1 MLQHENSILGVI
13 AQAQEYMQENKID
26 GWLLYDYRG
35 MNPIFSDTV
44 GYIPNITRPCW
55 LWIPASSDPKL
66 IVSFVDQNRFEHL
79 GIKAEY
85 WVSRAQMINSLKSH
99 LPQQGKVA
107 MEYSPMGVLPRVTK
121 IDGGTLE
128 LIKSLGVDVVTSA
141 NLIQYATQ
149 RWSKKELNSHLK
161 ASEILTS
168 TVKEAFNFIGENIGS
183 NITEFEVAEF
193 IRDRF
198 TKRNL
203 KTPDGPVVAIN
214 AHAADP
220 HFEPTES
227 NSVSMQKGDW
237 LLIDL
242 WGRIEDEP
250 SVCADITWTAYIGDK
265 VPSKHREVFNTVIGS
280 RDAAVSLLEKAHM
293 EGRLLQGWEVDAEA
307 RNYINNA
314 GYGKYFSHRLGHS
327 LGKEAHGN
335 AVNLDGWE
343 THDTRTVSPKIGFTI
358 EPGIYIP
365 GEFGVRSEI
374 DLFYYESGPMVT
386 TEKQT
391 EPYMIN
397 I

>member
-1 MLQHENSILGVI
+1 MLQHNNSILGVI
-13 AQAQEYMQENKID
+13 AQAQEYMQENEID

>member
-1 MLQHENSILGVI
+1 MLQHNNSILEVI
-13 AQAQEYMQENKID
+13 AQAQEYMQENEID

-85 WVSRAQMINSLKSH
+85 WVSRDQMINTLKSH

-128 LIKSLGVDVVTSA
+128 LVKSLGVEVVTSA

-149 RWSKKELNSHLK
+149 RWSEAELNSHLK

-183 NITEFEVAEF
+183 DITEFEVAEF

-198 TKRNL
+198 IKRKL

-220 HFEPTES
+220 HFEPTET
-227 NSVSMQKGDW
+227 NSVTMQKGDW

-250 SVCADITWTAYIGDK
+250 SVCADITWTAFIGNK
-265 VPSKHREVFNTVIGS
+265 VPNKHLEVFNTVIGS
-280 RDAAVSLLEKAHM
+280 RDAAVSLLEKAHS
-293 EGRLLQGWEVDAEA
+293 EERILQGWEVDAEA
-307 RNYINNA
+307 RDYINNA

-343 THDTRTVSPKIGFTI
+343 THDTRAVSPKIGFTI
-358 EPGIYIP
+358 EPGIYLP

-374 DLFYYESGPMVT
+374 DLFYYENGPVVT

-391 EPYMIN
+391 EPYIIN

>member
-85 WVSRAQMINSLKSH
+85 WVSRDQMINFLKSH

-128 LIKSLGVDVVTSA
+128 LIKSLGVEVVTSA

-280 RDAAVSLLEKAHM
+280 RDAAVSLLEKAHT

-307 RNYINNA
+307 RNYINSA

>member
-13 AQAQEYMQENKID
+13 AQAQEYMQENKIE

-85 WVSRAQMINSLKSH
+85 WVSRDQMINSLKSH

-128 LIKSLGVDVVTSA
+128 LIKSLGVEVVTSA

>member
-1 MLQHENSILGVI
+1 MLQHNNSILGVI
-13 AQAQEYMQENKID
+13 AQAQEYMRENEID

-79 GIKAEY
+79 GIKTEY
-85 WVSRAQMINSLKSH
+85 WVSRDQMINTLKSH

-128 LIKSLGVDVVTSA
+128 LVKSLGVEVVTSA

-149 RWSKKELNSHLK
+149 RWSEAELNSHLK

-183 NITEFEVAEF
+183 DITEFEVAEF

-198 TKRNL
+198 IKRKL

-227 NSVSMQKGDW
+227 NSVTMQKGDW

-250 SVCADITWTAYIGDK
+250 SVCADITWTAFIGNK
-265 VPSKHREVFNTVIGS
+265 VPSKHLEVFNTVIGS
-280 RDAAVSLLEKAHM
+280 RDAAVSLLEKAHS
-293 EGRLLQGWEVDAEA
+293 EERILQGWEVDAEA
-307 RNYINNA
+307 RDYINNA

-343 THDTRTVSPKIGFTI
+343 THDTRAVSPKIGFTI
-358 EPGIYIP
+358 EPGIYLP

-374 DLFYYESGPMVT
+374 DLFYYENGPVVT

-391 EPYMIN
+391 EPYIIN

>member
-343 THDTRTVSPKIGFTI
+343 THDTRAVSPKIGFTI
-358 EPGIYIP
+358 EPGIYLP

-374 DLFYYESGPMVT
+374 DLFYYENGPVVT

-391 EPYMIN
+391 EPYI
-397 I
+397 IDI

>member
-307 RNYINNA
+307 RNFINNS
-314 GYGKYFSHRLGHS
+314 GYGKYFSHRLGNS

>member
-1 MLQHENSILGVI
+1 MLQHNNSILGVI
-13 AQAQEYMQENKID
+13 AQAQEYMRENEID

-79 GIKAEY
+79 GIKTEY
-85 WVSRAQMINSLKSH
+85 WVSRDQMINTLKSH

-128 LIKSLGVDVVTSA
+128 LVKSLGVEVVTSA

-149 RWSKKELNSHLK
+149 RWSEAELNSHLK

-183 NITEFEVAEF
+183 DITEFEVAEF

-227 NSVSMQKGDW
+227 NSVTMQKGDW

-250 SVCADITWTAYIGDK
+250 SVCADITWTAFIGNK
-265 VPSKHREVFNTVIGS
+265 VPNKHLEVFNTVIGS
-280 RDAAVSLLEKAHM
+280 RDAAVSLLEKAHS
-293 EGRLLQGWEVDAEA
+293 EERILQGWEVDAEA
-307 RNYINNA
+307 RDYINNA

-343 THDTRTVSPKIGFTI
+343 THDTRAVSPKIGFTI
-358 EPGIYIP
+358 EPGIYLP

-374 DLFYYESGPMVT
+374 DLFYYENGPVVT

-391 EPYMIN
+391 EPYIIN

>member
-128 LIKSLGVDVVTSA
+128 LIKSLGVEVVTSA

-280 RDAAVSLLEKAHM
+280 RDAAVSLLEKAHT

>member
-1 MLQHENSILGVI
+1 MLQHNNSILGVI
-13 AQAQEYMQENKID
+13 AQAQEYMRENEID

-79 GIKAEY
+79 GIETEY
-85 WVSRAQMINSLKSH
+85 WVSRDQMINTLKSH

-128 LIKSLGVDVVTSA
+128 LVKSLGVEVVTSA

-149 RWSKKELNSHLK
+149 RWSEAELNSHLK

-183 NITEFEVAEF
+183 DITEFEVAEF

-198 TKRNL
+198 IKRKL

-227 NSVSMQKGDW
+227 NSVTMQKGDW

-250 SVCADITWTAYIGDK
+250 SVCADITWTAFIGNK
-265 VPSKHREVFNTVIGS
+265 VPNKHLEVFNTVIGS
-280 RDAAVSLLEKAHM
+280 RDAAVSLLEKAHS
-293 EGRLLQGWEVDAEA
+293 EERILQGWEVDAEA

-343 THDTRTVSPKIGFTI
+343 THDTRAVSPKIGFTI
-358 EPGIYIP
+358 EPGIYLP

-374 DLFYYESGPMVT
+374 DLFYYENGPVVT

-391 EPYMIN
+391 EPYIIN

>member
-79 GIKAEY
+79 GIKTEY
-85 WVSRAQMINSLKSH
+85 WVSRDQMINTLKSH

-128 LIKSLGVDVVTSA
+128 LVKSLGVEVVTSA

-149 RWSKKELNSHLK
+149 RWSEAELNSHLK

-280 RDAAVSLLEKAHM
+280 RDAAVSLLEKAHT

-343 THDTRTVSPKIGFTI
+343 THDTRTVSPKIAFTI

>member
-1 MLQHENSILGVI
+1 MLQHNNSILGVI
-13 AQAQEYMQENKID
+13 AQAQEYMQENEID

-79 GIKAEY
+79 GIETEY
-85 WVSRAQMINSLKSH
+85 WVSRDQMINTLKSH

-128 LIKSLGVDVVTSA
+128 LVKSLGVEVVTSA

-149 RWSKKELNSHLK
+149 RWSEAELNSHLK

-183 NITEFEVAEF
+183 DITEFEVAEF

-198 TKRNL
+198 IKRKL

-227 NSVSMQKGDW
+227 NSVTMQKGDW

-250 SVCADITWTAYIGDK
+250 SVCADITWTAFIGNK
-265 VPSKHREVFNTVIGS
+265 VPNKHLEVFNTVIGS
-280 RDAAVSLLEKAHM
+280 RDAAVSLLEKAHS
-293 EGRLLQGWEVDAEA
+293 EERILQGWEVDAEA

-343 THDTRTVSPKIGFTI
+343 THDTRAVSPKIGFTI
-358 EPGIYIP
+358 EPGIYLP

-374 DLFYYESGPMVT
+374 DLFYYENGPVVT

-391 EPYMIN
+391 EPYI
-397 I
+397 IDI

>member
-13 AQAQEYMQENKID
+13 AQAQEYMQENKIE

-85 WVSRAQMINSLKSH
+85 WVSRDQMINSLKSH

-128 LIKSLGVDVVTSA
+128 LIKSLGVEVVTSA

-280 RDAAVSLLEKAHM
+280 RDAAVSLLEKAHT

>member
-327 LGKEAHGN
+327 LG
-335 AVNLDGWE
+335 
-343 THDTRTVSPKIGFTI
+343 TRTVSPKIGFTI

>member
-1 MLQHENSILGVI
+1 MLQHNNSILGVI
-13 AQAQEYMQENKID
+13 AQAQEYMQENEID

-85 WVSRAQMINSLKSH
+85 WVSRDQMINSLKSH

-280 RDAAVSLLEKAHM
+280 RDAAVSLLEKAHT

>member
-128 LIKSLGVDVVTSA
+128 LIKSLGVEVVTSA

-149 RWSKKELNSHLK
+149 RWSEAELNSHLK

-280 RDAAVSLLEKAHM
+280 RDAAVSLLEKAHT

>member
-1 MLQHENSILGVI
+1 MLQLNKSILGVI
-13 AQAQEYMQENKID
+13 AHAQEYMRENEID

-79 GIKAEY
+79 GIKTEY
-85 WVSRAQMINSLKSH
+85 WVSRDQMINTLKSH

-128 LIKSLGVDVVTSA
+128 LVKSLGVEVVTSA

-149 RWSKKELNSHLK
+149 RWSEAELNSHLK

-183 NITEFEVAEF
+183 DITEFEVAEF

-198 TKRNL
+198 IKRKL

-227 NSVSMQKGDW
+227 NSVTMQKGDW

-250 SVCADITWTAYIGDK
+250 SVCADITWTAFIGNK
-265 VPSKHREVFNTVIGS
+265 VPNKHLEVFNTVIGS
-280 RDAAVSLLEKAHM
+280 RDAAVSLLEKAHS
-293 EGRLLQGWEVDAEA
+293 EERILQGWEVDAEA
-307 RNYINNA
+307 RDYINNA

-343 THDTRTVSPKIGFTI
+343 THDTRAVSPKIGFTI
-358 EPGIYIP
+358 EPGIYLP

-374 DLFYYESGPMVT
+374 DLFYYENGPVVT

-391 EPYMIN
+391 EPYIIN

>member
-1 MLQHENSILGVI
+1 MIQHENSILGVI

-128 LIKSLGVDVVTSA
+128 LIKSLGVEVVTSA

-280 RDAAVSLLEKAHM
+280 RDAAVSLLEKAHT

>member
-128 LIKSLGVDVVTSA
+128 LIKSLGVEVVTSA

-183 NITEFEVAEF
+183 DITEFEVAEF

-280 RDAAVSLLEKAHM
+280 RDAAVSLLEKAHT

>member
-1 MLQHENSILGVI
+1 MIQHENSILGVI

-128 LIKSLGVDVVTSA
+128 LIKSLGVEVVTSA

-149 RWSKKELNSHLK
+149 RWSNKELNSHLK

-280 RDAAVSLLEKAHM
+280 RDAAVSLLEKAHT

>member
-85 WVSRAQMINSLKSH
+85 WVSRDQMINSLKSH

-128 LIKSLGVDVVTSA
+128 LIKSLGVEVVTSA

-198 TKRNL
+198 TKRHL

-280 RDAAVSLLEKAHM
+280 RDAAVSLLEKAHT

>member
-128 LIKSLGVDVVTSA
+128 LIKSLGVEVVTSA

-280 RDAAVSLLEKAHM
+280 RDAAVSLLEKAHT

-307 RNYINNA
+307 RNYINSA

>member
-85 WVSRAQMINSLKSH
+85 WVSRDQMINSLKSH

-128 LIKSLGVDVVTSA
+128 LIKSLGVEVVTSA

>member
-1 MLQHENSILGVI
+1 MLQHNNSILGVI
-13 AQAQEYMQENKID
+13 AQAQEYMRENEID

-79 GIKAEY
+79 GIKTEY
-85 WVSRAQMINSLKSH
+85 WVSRDQMINTLKSH

-128 LIKSLGVDVVTSA
+128 LVKSLGVEVVTSA

-149 RWSKKELNSHLK
+149 RWSEAELNSHLK

-183 NITEFEVAEF
+183 DITEFKVAEF

-198 TKRNL
+198 IKRKL

-227 NSVSMQKGDW
+227 NSVTMQKGDW

-250 SVCADITWTAYIGDK
+250 SVCADITWTAFIGNK
-265 VPSKHREVFNTVIGS
+265 VPNKHLEVFNTVIGS
-280 RDAAVSLLEKAHM
+280 RDAAVSLLEKAHS
-293 EGRLLQGWEVDAEA
+293 EERILQGWEVDAEA

-343 THDTRTVSPKIGFTI
+343 THDTRAVSPKIGFTI
-358 EPGIYIP
+358 EPGIYLP

-374 DLFYYESGPMVT
+374 DLFYYENGPVVT

-391 EPYMIN
+391 EPYIIN

>member
-79 GIKAEY
+79 GIETEY
-85 WVSRAQMINSLKSH
+85 WVSRDQMINTLKSH

-128 LIKSLGVDVVTSA
+128 LVKSLGVEVVTSA

-149 RWSKKELNSHLK
+149 RWSEAELNSHLK

>member
-85 WVSRAQMINSLKSH
+85 WVSRDQMINSLKSH

-128 LIKSLGVDVVTSA
+128 LIKSLGVEVVTSA

-280 RDAAVSLLEKAHM
+280 RDAAVSLLEKAHT

>member
-1 MLQHENSILGVI
+1 MLQHENSVVGVI
-13 AQAQEYMQENKID
+13 TQAQEYMQENEID
-26 GWLLYDYRG
+26 GWLIYDYKG

-44 GYIPNITRPCW
+44 GYISNITRPCW
-55 LWIPASSDPKL
+55 LWIPANSDPKL

-79 GIKAEY
+79 GIGTEF
-85 WVSRAQMINSLKSH
+85 WVSREQMINSLKSH
-99 LPQQGKVA
+99 LPHQGKVA

-128 LIKSLGVDVVTSA
+128 MVKSLDVEVVTSA

-149 RWSKKELNSHLK
+149 RWSETELNSHLK
-161 ASEILTS
+161 ASAILTS
-168 TVKEAFNFIGENIGS
+168 TVKEAFNFVGENIGS
-183 NITEFEVAEF
+183 GITEFELAEF
-193 IRDRF
+193 IRARF
-198 TKRNL
+198 TEQNL
-203 KTPDGPVVAIN
+203 ETPDGPVVAIN
-214 AHAADP
+214 GHAADP
-220 HFEPTES
+220 HFEPTAS
-227 NSVSMQKGDW
+227 NSVTMRKGDW

-250 SVCADITWTAYIGDK
+250 SVCADITWTAFIGDK
-265 VPSKHREVFNTVIGS
+265 VPNKHLEVFNTVIGS
-280 RDAAVSLLEKAHM
+280 RDAAVSLLEKAHA
-293 EGRLLQGWEVDAEA
+293 EGKLLQGWEVDSEA
-307 RNYINNA
+307 RNYIDKM

-343 THDTRTVSPKIGFTI
+343 TYDTRTVSPKIGFTI

-374 DLFYYESGPMVT
+374 DLFYYETGPAVT

-391 EPYMIN
+391 APFLITV
-397 I
+397 

>member
-1 MLQHENSILGVI
+1 MIQHENSILGVI

-128 LIKSLGVDVVTSA
+128 LIKSLGVEVVTSA

-198 TKRNL
+198 AKRNL

-280 RDAAVSLLEKAHM
+280 RDAAVSLLEKAHT

-307 RNYINNA
+307 RNYINTA

-374 DLFYYESGPMVT
+374 DLFYYESGPVVT

-391 EPYMIN
+391 EPYIIN

>member
-203 KTPDGPVVAIN
+203 KAPDGPVVAIN